1 MASLAVRRTAEIS
14 ANGVVSFA
22 SERRRPERTRRGTH
36 DEELM
41 SEPVFTVTPAA
52 GRGWLVRRAA
62 ADSSDFFGDRRRA
75 IEHAHALALA
85 ARPAMVRVL
94 GSSGAVEDEWLFGPG
109 KGVRRIGPL
118 APREAGAL
126 EV

>member
-1 MASLAVRRTAEIS
+1 
-14 ANGVVSFA
+14 
-22 SERRRPERTRRGTH
+22 
-36 DEELM
+36 M

-52 GRGWLVRRAA
+52 GLGWLVRRAS

-75 IEHAHALALA
+75 IEHAQALALS

-94 GSSGAVEDEWLFGPG
+94 GASGVVEDEWLFGPG
-109 KGVRRIGPL
+109 RGVRRIGPL
-118 APREAGAL
+118 APRERSAL